1 MSQVNARIKPYGNK
15 KHQKPLDRGDLLDLG
30 LSVDHFYRRFVEV
43 DRQHCPRC
51 EHHHLGIVKRTLGK
65 HTGWEWCCM
74 ACSQRWREP
83 KITVGANHRD
93 SNPFKEPENPMVTIT
108 EYKYE

>member
-1 MSQVNARIKPYGNK
+1 MSQSNARIKPYRDK
-15 KHQKPLDRGDLLDLG
+15 KHQKPLDRWDLLRDG
-30 LSVDHFYRRFVEV
+30 LPIDYFYRRFIEI
-43 DRQHCPRC
+43 DREHCPRC
-51 EHHHLGIVKRTLGK
+51 QHHHLGIVKRTMGK

-93 SNPFKEPENPMVTIT
+93 SNPFKEPENPMVSIT
-108 EYKYE
+108 EYKY